1 MTDAFRMIA
10 SMAGANGLVLPYEF
24 FGRFEFIPSAYV
36 GELRFGL
43 KGLLFVAFCGAL
55 CMLPNPTRLIE
66 KFKPDARWAFA
77 TIILLAASLFSFNKV
92 SEFLYFQF

>member
-1 MTDAFRMIA
+1 MIA
-10 SMAGANGLVLPYEF
+10 SMAGSNGIVLPYEF
-24 FGRFEFIPSAYV
+24 FGRFDFIPAAYV

-43 KGLLFVAFCGAL
+43 RGLIFVAFCGAL
-55 CMLPNPTRLIE
+55 CVLPNPTRLIE
-66 KFKPDARWAFA
+66 RFKPDARWTFA